1 MNKQP
6 LISVIIPCYNSQP
19 YIETCVNS
27 LKVQGLSNWEAIF
40 VNDGSKDGSLGVLE
54 TYAVQDSRIK
64 VYSQINQGAAKAR
77 EYGISKATGIY
88 IMFLDVDDT
97 LDSGAFELIKN
108 KIEKNEDADIFVA
121 CFNIVKDNKLLKSTR
136 IFFDELDKISYLK
149 KVLTGRCGWELWG
162 KIYRK
167 GLFDDSI
174 KTPINIRIG
183 EDAAI
188 FIQIVSKAER
198 IKGINYP
205 IYNYI
210 QYSQSASHIR
220 SKKYAE
226 ETLNAGVFI
235 EDYLTKQPFYCKI
248 KDEISAML
256 LLFYSNSSF
265 KWPLDRKNDLVKSI
279 RKNHL
284 RILPLFKISFP
295 KSLYVLALYATNGKI
310 ADWISK
316 VK

>member
-1 MNKQP
+1 MQP

-40 VNDGSKDGSLGVLE
+40 VNDGSKDGSLRVLE
-54 TYAVQDSRIK
+54 AYAAQDFRIK

-77 EYGISKATGIY
+77 EYGISKATGNY

-108 KIEKNEDADIFVA
+108 EIEKNEDADIFVA
-121 CFNIVKDNKLLKSTR
+121 CFNILKDNKLLKRTR
-136 IFFDELDKISYLK
+136 IFFNELGKISYLK
-149 KVLTGRCGWELWG
+149 KVLTGRCGWELCG

-167 GLFDDSI
+167 ELFDDSI
-174 KTPINIRIG
+174 KTPVDIRIG

-220 SKKYAE
+220 NKKYAE
-226 ETLNAGVFI
+226 ETLRAGIFI
-235 EDYLTKQPFYCKI
+235 EDYLSKQPFYCQI
-248 KDEISAML
+248 KDEISAMFL
-256 LLFYSNSSF
+256 LLYSNSSF
-265 KWPLDRKNDLVKSI
+265 KWPLSRKNNLVESI
-279 RKNHL
+279 KKNHL
-284 RILPLFKISFP
+284 RILPIFKIHIL
-295 KSLYVLALYATNGKI
+295 KSIYVLALYVTNGKI
-310 ADWISK
+310 TNYISK